1 MENISNQYIKI
12 FYCRSIGENI
22 INLHTVNRKTKQK
35 HDNNNDNNNDI
46 NYDDSKNVYLRLNYR
61 KILKTDIKKSV
72 FFTINTDADAT
83 ICRQE

>member
-1 MENISNQYIKI
+1 MQTLWKIYQTNISKI

-46 NYDDSKNVYLRLNYR
+46 NYDDSKNVYLRLKYR
-61 KILKTDIKKSV
+61 KILKTDIKK
-72 FFTINTDADAT
+72 
-83 ICRQE
+83 ICIFHN